1 MMIERIR
8 REHGYMARLLAILR
22 SKLHQLKN
30 EQGVNYTLLR
40 EIVDYL
46 GSHSETVHHPKE
58 DIIYRY
64 YIEHYGQ
71 QNEIENLEKEH
82 SELSAITHDFL
93 DIVDMILQDAVVP
106 QHVFIEQLE
115 AFISSQ
121 KQHLELEEQSILP
134 LISQTF
140 TIADWQAVEAQWSQ
154 SEDDPVFGE
163 TIAEQYQQLA
173 QRVRQTASEC
183 Q

>member
-30 EQGVNYTLLR
+30 EQSVNYALLR

-82 SELSAITHDFL
+82 SELSSITHGFL

-134 LISQTF
+134 LITQTF
-140 TIADWQAVEAQWSQ
+140 TIADWQAVEVQWSQ

-173 QRVRQTASEC
+173 QRVETNRF
-183 Q
+183 

>member
-22 SKLHQLKN
+22 DKQRQLSN
-30 EQGVNYTLLR
+30 EQSINYSLVR
-40 EIVDYL
+40 EIIDYL
-46 GSHSETVHHPKE
+46 ATHSESVHHPKE
-58 DIIYRY
+58 DILYHY
-64 YIEHYGQ
+64 YIDHYGQ
-71 QNEIENLEKEH
+71 HNDIQNLAREH
-82 SELSAITHDFL
+82 VELSEKTHAFL
-93 DIVDMILQDAVVP
+93 EIVDMILQDAVVP
-106 QHVFIEQLE
+106 QHVFIEQLD

-121 KQHLELEEQSILP
+121 KRHLELEEQSVLP
-134 LISQTF
+134 LISRTF
-140 TIADWQAVEAQWSQ
+140 NVADWQAVEASWQQ

-173 QRVRQTASEC
+173 HRVRQTAQEC